1 MGDKESRK
9 PLTRAVK
16 ATLAALSS
24 PNSVDA
30 TEEEFNAHS
39 LVLEE
44 VQALLSARDREGYI
58 RIGWGRD
65 GVPWARFKWTGGH
78 LAGKYTFGSGDSV
91 GMALEQVCE
100 RVYACESGKRHA
112 HTDEGY
118 RPRRT
123 IK

>member
-9 PLTRAVK
+9 PLSRAFL
-16 ATLAALSS
+16 ATVGAS
-24 PNSVDA
+24 PSPKPSEPTQEVRY
-30 TEEEFNAHS
+30 AHQ

-44 VQALLSARDREGYI
+44 VQAILEAPDREGYI

-65 GVPWARFKWTGGH
+65 GLPWARYKWTGGA
-78 LAGKYTFGSGDSV
+78 LAGKYTFGSGDTV
-91 GMALEQVCE
+91 GLALDQMCE

-118 RPRRT
+118 RPKR
-123 IK
+123 K